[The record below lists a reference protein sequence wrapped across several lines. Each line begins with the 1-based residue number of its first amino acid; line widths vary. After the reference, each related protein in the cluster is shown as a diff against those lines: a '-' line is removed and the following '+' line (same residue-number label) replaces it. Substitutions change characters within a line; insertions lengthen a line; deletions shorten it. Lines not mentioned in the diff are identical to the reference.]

1 MTTPNPPRLDAI
13 DKAIFGDQ
21 GRQSLTIGTV
31 EVPEFSGDTAFV
43 MRDGELVKHAHE
55 PLGLAAAAAER
66 VGAVVESV
74 RKGVVVLA
82 TRNASVEKPRHKH
95 SWSASW
101 LLGKFKWA
109 LLALVVLAAAGVALV
124 VGLGLGAHYATQAAE
139 GAERHYR
146 AFEPVGDA
154 SSLAAPVKIDEPP
167 AEQVV
172 AKSEESP
179 TSMPV
184 PTAVLEAAD
193 LPDPKDLP
201 APLPEPDGQPKP
213 TAAAQRREAPKA
225 APSPKDQSPP
235 TAQKAKDTLISL
247 SEEAST
253 GQGASGLGG
262 PTKVTTTVEAKKAP
276 SSPSALSSALSSAS
290 SAAAARAVEPQ
301 QQTRKLKYGTA
312 GITALTG
319 GGVIV
324 VSREAGQVEI
334 KVGKQLPDGSV
345 VRGVDPKLHQ
355 ITTDKGV
362 IQME

>member
-43 MRDGELVKHAHE
+43 MRDGELVKHALE
-55 PLGLAAAAAER
+55 PLGFAAAAAER

-82 TRNASVEKPRHKH
+82 TGTASVEKSRHKH
-95 SWSASW
+95 SWSASR
-101 LLGKFKWA
+101 LLRNFKWA
-109 LLALVVLAAAGVALV
+109 LLALVVLAAVGIALV

-139 GAERHYR
+139 GAESQDR

-154 SSLAAPVKIDEPP
+154 SSLAAPVKIEEPP

-179 TSMPV
+179 ASMPV
-184 PTAVLEAAD
+184 PAAVLEAAD

-213 TAAAQRREAPKA
+213 TEAQRREAPKS
-225 APSPKDQSPP
+225 APPPKVQSPP
-235 TAQKAKDTLISL
+235 PAQKAKDTLISL
-247 SEEAST
+247 SDEAST
-253 GQGASGLGG
+253 GQGVSGLGG
-262 PTKVTTTVEAKKAP
+262 PAKVTTTVEAKKVP
-276 SSPSALSSALSSAS
+276 SNPSALSSALSSAS
-290 SAAAARAVEPQ
+290 SAATARAVEPQ